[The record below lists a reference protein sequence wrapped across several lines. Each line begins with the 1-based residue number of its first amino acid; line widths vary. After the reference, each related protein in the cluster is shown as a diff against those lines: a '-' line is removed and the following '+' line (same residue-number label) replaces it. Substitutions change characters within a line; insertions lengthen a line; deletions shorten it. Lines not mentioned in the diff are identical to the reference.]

1 MNRSRTV
8 IATAILLLVLLVAPF
23 GFAEDDEDIIDATE
37 WTDEI
42 IEIEVTSSGFRF
54 TPREIRVALGST
66 VQITYVNGG
75 GRHDWV
81 LDEFDA
87 ATAVIGARQ
96 SETIEFVADEA
107 GEFEFYCSVGG
118 HRAAGMYGAFIVVDM
133 DA

>member
-1 MNRSRTV
+1 MT
-8 IATAILLLVLLVAPF
+8 TAVLLLVLLVAPF
-23 GFAEDDEDIIDATE
+23 GFAEDDEGVIDATE

-42 IEIEVTSSGFRF
+42 IEIEVVSSGFRY
-54 TPREIRVALGST
+54 TPAEIRVALGST
-66 VQITYVNGG
+66 VRITYVNGG

-81 LDEFDA
+81 LDEFEA
-87 ATAVIGARQ
+87 ATAVIAARQ

-107 GEFEFYCSVGG
+107 GEFEFYCSVPG